1 MNSALHTAPS
11 HLAKPLLLRAGLFVT
26 LWWILAEG
34 SFLAWGVGLA
44 SVVLAVVVSLILLP
58 PAPSRISPLAV
69 ASFLGFFLLQSFSGG
84 VQVARMALRPRPDLR
99 PVVLDI
105 PLRLPEG
112 GARLFLA
119 ATLNLLP
126 GTLSAGLQG
135 GHLRI
140 HVLDQRFPVEAEVR
154 AVETRIARLLGLP
167 LEAA

>member
-1 MNSALHTAPS
+1 MNSVLHTAPI
-11 HLAKPLLLRAGLFVT
+11 HLAKPLLLRVGLFAT

-44 SVVLAVVVSLILLP
+44 SIVLALLVSLILLP
-58 PAPSRISPLAV
+58 PAPSPLSLLGA

-84 VQVARMALRPRPDLR
+84 VQVARMALRPRLDLR

-112 GARLFLA
+112 GARLLLA

-126 GTLSAGLQG
+126 GTLSAGLEG
-135 GHLRI
+135 GHLRM

-167 LEAA
+167 LEVA

>member
-1 MNSALHTAPS
+1 MDSALHTALN
-11 HLAKPLLLRAGLFVT
+11 HLAKPLLLRAGLFVA

-44 SVVLAVVVSLILLP
+44 SIVLALLVSLILLP
-58 PAPSRISPLAV
+58 PAPSPLSLLGA

-99 PVVLDI
+99 PVVIDI

-112 GARLFLA
+112 GARLLLA

-126 GTLSAGLQG
+126 GTLSAGLEG
-135 GHLRI
+135 GHLRM